1 MCYEAAFIDLDGT
14 VYREDELISGARKG
28 VEALRDS
35 NCEIQFLTNAAL
47 SSQREYSNKLVD
59 MGIPVDPEEVLTSGI
74 VTAEYLA
81 TDCPDCTPF
90 VVGEA
95 ALEEELCRV
104 GLDPVAKP
112 THADTLVVGL
122 DRNFNYD
129 VLTDALRALG
139 KDTRYVVTN
148 PDPIRPGKKGQ
159 LPSTGAI
166 TGAIKGMTGRDP
178 DIIAGKPSD
187 ITAEVASDRL
197 GVELEDAIIVGD
209 RLETDIAMGDDTPL
223 TTVLV
228 LSGIANKDELQKANI
243 RPDIVIDSIGEI
255 GTVL

>member
-14 VYREDELISGARKG
+14 VYREGERVSGAREG
-28 VEALRDS
+28 IEALRDS

-59 MGIPVDPEEVLTSGI
+59 MGIPTDPEEILTSGI

-81 TDCPDCTPF
+81 KDCPDCTPF

-104 GLDPVAKP
+104 GFDPVGKP
-112 THADTLVVGL
+112 VYADTLVVGL
-122 DRNFNYD
+122 DRNVNYA
-129 VLTDALRALG
+129 VLTDALRVLG
-139 KDTRYVVTN
+139 EDTRYVVTN
-148 PDPIRPGKKGQ
+148 PDPTRPGRKGQ

-187 ITAEVASDRL
+187 ITTEIASDRL
-197 GVELEDAIIVGD
+197 DVELEDAIIVGD
-209 RLETDIAMGDDTPL
+209 RLETDIAMGNATPL
-223 TTVLV
+223 TTALV
-228 LSGIANKDELQKANI
+228 LSGITSEDELQNANI

-255 GTVL
+255 GTIL